1 MQYGYSFTWGL
12 GLAVAWCFLVSLSR
26 VYLGLHSPTD
36 VLAGEATPAP
46 PSPCLEALPRIT
58 TSCSPLH
65 PCPSSLVLLTPHRG
79 LPFCSPAGVIL
90 GALFVLLWL
99 GVGDRVDHYLTTGYW
114 WLPLAEPLI
123 AWLLLLAYPAPQNCA
138 PAFTETAVVGGFATG
153 ETHIPMTL
161 TPERA
166 RTGTTWLTKHLC
178 FSA

>member
-1 MQYGYSFTWGL
+1 MGLSVSIYVCVQYGYSFTWGL

-36 VLAGEATPAP
+36 VLAGQAPHATSYPHAI
-46 PSPCLEALPRIT
+46 R
-58 TSCSPLH
+58 PLH
-65 PCPSSLVLLTPHRG
+65 PSPRLLSPPPMPLSRRAPLTPRRG
-79 LPFCSPAGVIL
+79 LPFLPPAGVIL

-153 ETHIPMTL
+153 ETPFPLDH
-161 TPERA
+161 R
-166 RTGTTWLTKHLC
+166 
-178 FSA
+178 